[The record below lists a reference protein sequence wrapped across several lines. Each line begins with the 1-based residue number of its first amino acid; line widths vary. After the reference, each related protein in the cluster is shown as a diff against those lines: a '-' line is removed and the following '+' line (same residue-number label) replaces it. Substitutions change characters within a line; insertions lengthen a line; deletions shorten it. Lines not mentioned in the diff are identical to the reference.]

1 MLLNQAETGRAFPD
15 AAEDEKPMRLFG
27 KQLVLAFGDFSMLH
41 RWRGRARA
49 KGKGKLRQ
57 NARRFKVVVAK
68 ECMSTMRTRKGAP
81 RERGLVMIR
90 LPSPANGRCLL
101 VSRRSAGA
109 SAPWRGFSY
118 SHRPQC
124 MWAGLQ
130 PLSCSGTLETET
142 YPFRDIGAVHQGNL
156 TVF

>member
-1 MLLNQAETGRAFPD
+1 MTVRSANNKDNPQQAELRDRTKRKERKRRFAVEHVYTGNEDEARPAKRQMHHSLLNEAETGRAFPD

-68 ECMSTMRTRKGAP
+68 ECMSTMRRRK
-81 RERGLVMIR
+81 
-90 LPSPANGRCLL
+90 
-101 VSRRSAGA
+101 
-109 SAPWRGFSY
+109 
-118 SHRPQC
+118 
-124 MWAGLQ
+124 
-130 PLSCSGTLETET
+130 
-142 YPFRDIGAVHQGNL
+142 
-156 TVF
+156 